1 MAGNAVQQYVGRA
14 FRRIITADPDGVP
27 PWLEEMR
34 RGSGKGL
41 YGPEDAPW
49 IVHADFAT
57 LVGGVRALLMQ
68 TLHPGTLAGVAQHSR
83 YEADALGR
91 LAGTTKWL
99 TISTFGSME
108 AIEHEAQRVNALH
121 ERVRG
126 TYINRDGETVEYAAS
141 NEDLLGW
148 VHIAFTE
155 SFLVAHQT
163 YSARPIPGGAD
174 EYVRD
179 WARSVEPLG
188 LFVAPRSE
196 PELREAIQELHRTGV
211 LQVSEKTFKVVKFL
225 RRPPLHR
232 TALIGY
238 TLLFAA
244 AVVTLPPEFRRM
256 LGLPNYPRW
265 LVVPITRTFL
275 RILRIA
281 VGPESPIEDAAR
293 ERINFSLS

>member
-1 MAGNAVQQYVGRA
+1 
-14 FRRIITADPDGVP
+14 
-27 PWLEEMR
+27 
-34 RGSGKGL
+34 
-41 YGPEDAPW
+41 
-49 IVHADFAT
+49 
-57 LVGGVRALLMQ
+57 MQ

-196 PELREAIQELHRTGV
+196 AELREAIQELHRTGV